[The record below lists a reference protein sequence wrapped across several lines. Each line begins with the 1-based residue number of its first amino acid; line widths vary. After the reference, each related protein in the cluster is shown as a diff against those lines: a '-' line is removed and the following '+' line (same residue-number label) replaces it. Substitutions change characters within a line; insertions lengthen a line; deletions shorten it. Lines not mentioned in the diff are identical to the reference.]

1 MKYIPL
7 QEAFAIIQDAS
18 AIIIDDTLT
27 FPCLDDLNGSDENEF
42 LYLGWE
48 IEDLEYC
55 AKFQEGENKMVRV
68 SGSNLFLI
76 DNEGEETQITI
87 LVPAKL

>member
-7 QEAFAIIQDAS
+7 QEAFAIIQDAY